1 MPRQTQVEVGG
12 VWPERAEWI
21 PLLVVLSIF
30 GLMCCWNI
38 NARETLIWDEA
49 EYASL
54 GRSIARGDGYQISGQ
69 SNSIR
74 PPLWP
79 ASIAA
84 VMTATGSQ
92 GIGAAKAT
100 TILYALLAI
109 VVVYW
114 VVWLECGVGPAIV
127 AACSLALSPEFVVGS
142 VMLLSEIPFMALHA
156 AALAAFYVAFQ
167 RGGVWFYAGWTCFAL
182 ALSVRYTA
190 LLFGPILI
198 LVFVYEWTRDRGNI
212 ERLLRTRAFWLAPL
226 VAVAI
231 LGPWYVRQ
239 WLVSGDAL
247 IGVSYASQQIPTY
260 SIASMPWYFYLVG
273 MLPAMTP
280 AIALAAMGSLIHGAM
295 FSRRRLVVYALFGVL
310 VIVGWHM
317 TYDYK
322 EFRLVSASLPML
334 AIALGVTVRSWMDWR
349 PRGSALRWS
358 APAAVLILGL
368 TLSVLIAGGR
378 LRNGLALGEPSFL
391 DAMAFLRASAADDA
405 VLVAENQAQVHWYA
419 DRHTLRT
426 PKQEEDFRQLLDE
439 ADWVI
444 ITSFERGQPDYL
456 FPLTER
462 AEMADTIRG
471 DVKLFRDARFHTML
485 FRAEWVRAHMAAD
498 R

>member
-1 MPRQTQVEVGG
+1 MPRQTRVEVGG
-12 VWPERAEWI
+12 VWPERADWR
-21 PLLVVLSIF
+21 PLLLVLAVF
-30 GLMCCWNI
+30 GVMCCWNI
-38 NARETLIWDEA
+38 NAREMLIWDEA

-54 GRSIARGDGYQISGQ
+54 GRSIARGDGYQISGE
-69 SNSIR
+69 SHSIR
-74 PPLWP
+74 PPFWP

-84 VMTATGSQ
+84 VMAATGSHSVE
-92 GIGAAKAT
+92 AAKAT

-109 VVVYW
+109 AVVYW
-114 VVWLECGVGPAIV
+114 VVWLECGVGPAFV
-127 AACSLALSPEFVVGS
+127 AACSLALSPEFAVGS
-142 VMLLSEIPFMALHA
+142 VLLLSEIPFMALHA

-167 RGGVWFYAGWTCFAL
+167 RGGVWFYVGWTCFAL
-182 ALSVRYTA
+182 SLSVRYTA
-190 LLFGPILI
+190 LLFGPILL
-198 LVFVYEWTRDRGNI
+198 LVLVYEWTRDRENVK
-212 ERLLRTRAFWLAPL
+212 RLVRTRAFWLAPL

-231 LGPWYVRQ
+231 LAPWSVRQ
-239 WLVSGDAL
+239 WLVFGDAL
-247 IGVSYASQQIPTY
+247 VGVNYASTQIPTY
-260 SIASMPWYFYLVG
+260 SSVAMPWYFYLAG

-280 AIALAAMGSLIHGAM
+280 PIALAAMISLIHGAL
-295 FSRRRLVVYALFGVL
+295 FARRRLAVYSLFGVF

-322 EFRLVSASLPML
+322 EFRLVSASLPLL
-334 AIALGVTVRSWMDWR
+334 AIALGAAVRSWVDWR

-368 TLSVLIAGGR
+368 ALSVLIAGGR
-378 LRNGLALGEPSFL
+378 LRNGLAVGEPSFL
-391 DAMAFLRASAADDA
+391 DAMAFLRATAAEDA
-405 VLVAENQAQVHWYA
+405 VLVAENQAQVHWYTE
-419 DRHTLRT
+419 RHTLRT

-444 ITSFERGQPDYL
+444 ITSFERGRPDYL

-462 AEMADTIRG
+462 AQMADTIRG
-471 DVKLFRDARFHTML
+471 DVKSFRDARFHTML